1 MAGVVRCG
9 VRIGEAEGVTVT
21 DGIGG
26 EVGMSA
32 AGAIPPRPT
41 TLAPPPRGERRLPMV
56 ILLGETIVILL
67 ALVLLLELWLHAPK
81 RLVDTTPLVEVKV
94 ILSLAGEEEEEG
106 EEREEGDCC
115 CVEDGGLC
123 GLVCVP
129 VEAFEADAVFV
140 GLSTPPSCL
149 ILIPEE
155 AEGEIPFICGNPVV
169 EEPLAGEWAP
179 FIC

>member
-32 AGAIPPRPT
+32 AVAVPPRPPT
-41 TLAPPPRGERRLPMV
+41 PLALTPPPPRGERRLPMV

-67 ALVLLLELWLHAPK
+67 ALLLLELWLHAPK
-81 RLVDTTPLVEVKV
+81 RLVDTTPLAEVKV
-94 ILSLAGEEEEEG
+94 IFSLAVEEEEEG

-115 CVEDGGLC
+115 
-123 GLVCVP
+123 
-129 VEAFEADAVFV
+129 
-140 GLSTPPSCL
+140 
-149 ILIPEE
+149 
-155 AEGEIPFICGNPVV
+155 
-169 EEPLAGEWAP
+169 
-179 FIC
+179 

>member
-32 AGAIPPRPT
+32 AVAIPPRPT
-41 TLAPPPRGERRLPMV
+41 PPPPPPPPRGERRLPMV
-56 ILLGETIVILL
+56 ILLGESIVILL
-67 ALVLLLELWLHAPK
+67 ALVLLELWLHAPK
-81 RLVDTTPLVEVKV
+81 RLVDTTPLAEVKV

-115 CVEDGGLC
+115 
-123 GLVCVP
+123 
-129 VEAFEADAVFV
+129 
-140 GLSTPPSCL
+140 
-149 ILIPEE
+149 
-155 AEGEIPFICGNPVV
+155 
-169 EEPLAGEWAP
+169 
-179 FIC
+179 